1 MMFCFGTMTVTIC
14 AQNKP
19 SYQETADWIKSHF
32 DLLGSEDGRLNYS
45 GITMNDC
52 VLKYTET
59 YSPRY
64 GTESTIDY
72 TVFLHDVDKITVFSN
87 NTLTLATKTTSVGR
101 VVNGHISDNHGYV
114 DLQNRKSGVDASDLA
129 PRLKNALQNAVD
141 ICKAKTSGEPF

>member
-1 MMFCFGTMTVTIC
+1 
-14 AQNKP
+14 
-19 SYQETADWIKSHF
+19 
-32 DLLGSEDGRLNYS
+32 
-45 GITMNDC
+45 MNDC